1 MSGLSAQ
8 GIYPKGNDLVHS
20 ARGDGGYRGDG
31 ARFAYSGW
39 SCFSKQL
46 AKAPKGWPAPMV
58 MTWSNPVQIRLTDE
72 GKMLGAWMHAAAETR
87 GDCACGLMS
96 AETVARAEAASG
108 ESCSAPRSRTNA
120 PPRRAKALKALSTRI
135 PRRWERAPRRTPPR
149 SGASAR
155 ARDAS
160 GNRQYQGVRSRG
172 GAGAPPPARARIT
185 RSPPRARAA
194 AAAETRRSTDLHA
207 PRASAPAP
215 APSDDDVVVLDD
227 DEEEADERD
236 LPPFLSVSENATVAG
251 RRRRASRRARIR
263 GAEGARPRGTRDADV
278 SPRAARPSAAP
289 ATRGASRRAST
300 PRWAPSPGARRGS
313 LRFPPGRRSRTS
325 TRSC

>member
-1 MSGLSAQ
+1 MDAAEMSGLSAQ

-96 AETVARAEAASG
+96 AETVARAAERRRIVFGAA
-108 ESCSAPRSRTNA
+108 EPDERAPETR
-120 PPRRAKALKALSTRI
+120 KALSTQYTAEVGKSAA
-135 PRRWERAPRRTPPR
+135 PDAAALRRERARRRERKSTVSRRPLVGRRRARPLR
-149 SGASAR
+149 RARMRVRLSAR
-155 ARDAS
+155 ARGGGGGDSAVH
-160 GNRQYQGVRSRG
+160 GPSRATRV
-172 GAGAPPPARARIT
+172 GAGAGAERRRRRRPRRRRRGGGRT
-185 RSPPRARAA
+185 RSA
-194 AAAETRRSTDLHA
+194 
-207 PRASAPAP
+207 
-215 APSDDDVVVLDD
+215 
-227 DEEEADERD
+227 
-236 LPPFLSVSENATVAG
+236 PFLSVFERHRSPPDGDAA
-251 RRRRASRRARIR
+251 RRGERIR

-278 SPRAARPSAAP
+278 SPRAARRAP
-289 ATRGASRRAST
+289 RRRRAGASGRAST
-300 PRWAPSPGARRGS
+300 RDGRRRGRAPR
-313 LRFPPGRRSRTS
+313 LPPISAGKTFADES
-325 TRSC
+325 RSC

>member
-96 AETVARAEAASG
+96 AETVARAEAERRRIVFGAAEPDERAPETR
-108 ESCSAPRSRTNA
+108 ESAESALDA
-120 PPRRAKALKALSTRI
+120 RI

-155 ARDAS
+155 ARRRERKS
-160 GNRQYQGVRSRG
+160 TVSRRPL
-172 GAGAPPPARARIT
+172 AGRRRAPPPARARGCAFA
-185 RSPPRARAA
+185 SARARGGGGGDSAVHGPSRA
-194 AAAETRRSTDLHA
+194 TRVGAGAGAE
-207 PRASAPAP
+207 
-215 APSDDDVVVLDD
+215 
-227 DEEEADERD
+227 
-236 LPPFLSVSENATVAG
+236 
-251 RRRRASRRARIR
+251 RRRRR
-263 GAEGARPRGTRDADV
+263 RPR
-278 SPRAARPSAAP
+278 
-289 ATRGASRRAST
+289 RR
-300 PRWAPSPGARRGS
+300 RRGG
-313 LRFPPGRRSRTS
+313 GR
-325 TRSC
+325 TRSAPFSFGV